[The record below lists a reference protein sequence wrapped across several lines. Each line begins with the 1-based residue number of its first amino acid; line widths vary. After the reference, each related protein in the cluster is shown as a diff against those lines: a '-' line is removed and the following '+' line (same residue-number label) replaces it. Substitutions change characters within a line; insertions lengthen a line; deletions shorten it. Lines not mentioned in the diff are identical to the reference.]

1 MEVGNAAM
9 TSSIATQY
17 LINHVFLPPKLP
29 SRCDLDA
36 SHEVML
42 VQTAL
47 DSLSSF
53 RTVVGDDQRRA
64 VDDAVRVLQ
73 NFLDVHEPGEDALV
87 VSQLKLE
94 DAIQSLNGLGRSC
107 GFAILMSV
115 G

>member
-1 MEVGNAAM
+1 M

-17 LINHVFLPPKLP
+17 LTNHIFLPPKLP

-36 SHEVML
+36 GHEVML

-53 RTVVGDDQRRA
+53 RAVAADDQCRA
-64 VDDAVRVLQ
+64 VDDAIRLLR

-87 VSQLKLE
+87 VNQLKLE
-94 DAIQSLNGLGRSC
+94 DAIQSLDGMSRFC
-107 GFAILMSV
+107 EFAILMSCD
-115 G
+115 